1 MEINIKNF
9 NLSKSALSSLKNVSL
24 SNNIEKGTVF
34 SGDISDIRGKLVTI
48 NLGNNNLLTA
58 LLEGSF
64 DFNIGEKVN
73 FYVKSN
79 DGNKIVLKPVKSEEK
94 VSDTVLKSLQNAG
107 IPQTENTIN
116 MVNKMMENAFSIDK
130 NSLNDMAKLI
140 NSNKDVP
147 IDVIIALKANNLEV
161 NPENIK
167 EFTRYMQFENSIKED
182 INTFSKDVKEFIMN
196 FNNEIKGMELNPDG
210 KREFLEKL
218 FKVFINENQEE
229 SSVQK
234 NPVLGLKKEDG
245 VNPQSNFVQ
254 VSLASAEEIIKSPIN
269 IVNDEVVL
277 KEGEVLKPQMDVI
290 EELPMDKKVLSKE
303 ALIMETIKNIEN
315 PIDREFLEKIS
326 KDISDVIKEKYNIPI
341 ENLIENQEEFV
352 KKIRESYKSLIEDNR
367 NIMEFLKENNLK
379 DTNIYK
385 SASNIQS
392 NVDFMGNLNNFL
404 SYIQIPLKTSL
415 GEANSELYVYN
426 RKNKKEAGDE
436 SVSAFL
442 HFDMENLG
450 GTDILV
456 KLENNKLSADFT
468 LLDEDSRQIVKEHL
482 FELKERLDAL
492 GFNTEINVL
501 GEKRAEFTDIL
512 EKDKKKI
519 SIKRASF
526 DVRA

>member
-73 FYVKSN
+73 FFVKSN
-79 DGNKIVLKPVKSEEK
+79 DGNKIVLKPLKSEEK

-116 MVNKMMENAFSIDK
+116 MVNKMMEKAFSIDK

-147 IDVIIALKANNLEV
+147 MDVIIALKANNIEI

-196 FNNEIKGMELNPDG
+196 FNNEIKGMDLNIEN
-210 KREFLEKL
+210 KREFLEK
-218 FKVFINENQEE
+218 FVKIFINENQED
-229 SSVQK
+229 SSVPK
-234 NPVLGLKKEDG
+234 NPILGLKNEDTI
-245 VNPQSNFVQ
+245 NPQTNDV
-254 VSLASAEEIIKSPIN
+254 LREKALTEEIIKSPIN
-269 IVNDEVVL
+269 SVNDEVIL
-277 KEGEVLKPQMDVI
+277 NEGEVLKPQMDVI
-290 EELPMDKKVLSKE
+290 EELPLDKKTISKE
-303 ALIMETIKNIEN
+303 APILETIKNTEL
-315 PIDREFLEKIS
+315 PIDKEFLEKIS

-341 ENLIENQEEFV
+341 ENLIENREEFV
-352 KKIRESYKSLIEDNR
+352 KKIRESYKSLIEDNK

-379 DTNIYK
+379 DTSIFK

-404 SYIQIPLKTSL
+404 SYIQIPLKTSI

-426 RKNKKEAGDE
+426 RKREKEKTDG
-436 SVSAFL
+436 SVTAFL

-468 LLDEDSRQIVKEHL
+468 LLDDVSRNIVKEHL

-512 EKDKKKI
+512 EKDKRKI